1 LDHNVS
7 LFDCGVP
14 ILNDWLKRRALRNE
28 ASGVSRTYVI
38 THSGDVIGYYTLA
51 SGGIAR
57 SEAPKA
63 LQRNAPDPIPVIILG
78 RLAVDKRFQGRGLG
92 TALLRDATLRTLAV
106 SNAVGVK
113 ALLDHALDEEA
124 KAFYIGQGFLESPIN
139 TMTLCLRL
147 DELQTEFRATGNSI
161 A

>member
-1 LDHNVS
+1 M
-7 LFDCGVP
+7 
-14 ILNDWLKRRALRNE
+14 RLR
-28 ASGVSRTYVI
+28 
-38 THSGDVIGYYTLA
+38 
-51 SGGIAR
+51 
-57 SEAPKA
+57 KA